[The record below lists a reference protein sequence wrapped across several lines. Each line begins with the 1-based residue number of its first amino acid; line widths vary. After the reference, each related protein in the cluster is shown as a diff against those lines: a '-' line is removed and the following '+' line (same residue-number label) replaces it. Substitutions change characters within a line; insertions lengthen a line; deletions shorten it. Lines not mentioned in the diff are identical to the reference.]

1 MLLAIRSL
9 IQTRGQASLSD
20 LALHFRV
27 SPEAMQG
34 MVEHWVAKGQV
45 RRQSCGSCS
54 GGCGGCPSARAADI
68 YLWTGPDPRSG
79 S

>member
-9 IQTRGQASLSD
+9 IQARGQASLSD

-34 MVEHWVAKGQV
+34 MVKHWIAKGQV
-45 RRQSCGSCS
+45 RRQSCGRSNSAPHNPLRSALASCS
-54 GGCGGCPSARAADI
+54 S
-68 YLWTGPDPRSG
+68 S